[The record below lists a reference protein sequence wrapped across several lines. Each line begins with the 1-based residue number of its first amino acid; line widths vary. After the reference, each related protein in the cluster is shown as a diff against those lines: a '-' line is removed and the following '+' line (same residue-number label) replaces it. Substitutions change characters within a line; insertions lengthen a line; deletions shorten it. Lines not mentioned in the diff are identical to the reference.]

1 MESKQKRTWGDVYNA
16 HPNICSKSNKQPKK
30 ILTCH
35 DIIDRIS
42 EKIVLVITRV
52 RKESMSSSEL
62 TTVKCLIYLF
72 I

>member
-1 MESKQKRTWGDVYNA
+1 MLIQMFVLKVINNQ
-16 HPNICSKSNKQPKK
+16 KK